1 MLPILLSLAFA
12 LAVSAVVTFGW
23 TIIATRL
30 RESPERIRVRAARLR
45 KDMSGRLQGIVRRRG
60 AAEQTEMG

>member
-1 MLPILLSLAFA
+1 MSPILLSLAFA

-23 TIIATRL
+23 TSIATRL
-30 RESPERIRVRAARLR
+30 RESPERIRHRAARLR
-45 KDMSGRLQGIVRRRG
+45 RLTSERLHGIMRRRG